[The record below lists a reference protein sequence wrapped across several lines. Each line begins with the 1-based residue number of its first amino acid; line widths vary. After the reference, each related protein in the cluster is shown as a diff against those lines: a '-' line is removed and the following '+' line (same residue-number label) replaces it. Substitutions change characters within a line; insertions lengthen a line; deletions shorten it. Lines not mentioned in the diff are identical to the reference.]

1 MIRLVI
7 GQNTI
12 GKSLYLINESKK
24 YKLSEIETNFFSDG
38 ILSDRIEYDHTRT
51 EILRNLLDA
60 DEVITDTTLLGF
72 KNPDIVCSEAF
83 IKLFSLLCRNKQ
95 IFFLDEPDKML
106 RLNEKILFINFLA
119 QAENTFEDI
128 YIVTHNEQM
137 LSLPKRK
144 LYTVTMDKNTS
155 KLQLTEVGED
165 KKYEIID

>member
-24 YKLSEIETNFFSDG
+24 YKLSEIETNFFNDG

-95 IFFLDEPDKML
+95 IFFWMNQTKC
-106 RLNEKILFINFLA
+106 F
-119 QAENTFEDI
+119 
-128 YIVTHNEQM
+128 V
-137 LSLPKRK
+137 
-144 LYTVTMDKNTS
+144 
-155 KLQLTEVGED
+155 
-165 KKYEIID
+165 